1 MTQRAQS
8 LVWLALAGLTLVL
21 YLFSKQLPQLN
32 IYPQE
37 WIASP
42 TDAMNTW
49 MRAFVDA
56 FGPIFK
62 SIGWLL
68 EWPIWAAQGL
78 LQWLPWSVTAAF
90 LVVLGYAASGWRL
103 AVFIGLSLLY
113 MAGIGFWNESMNSLA
128 IVLISVPMAV
138 AVGFGF
144 GVWGAYF
151 ARPDPVRVWHDGRS
165 GFVHPVRLSTN
176 GAKHDPWLARCAW

>member
-68 EWPIWAAQGL
+68 EW
-78 LQWLPWSVTAAF
+78 TAAF

-113 MAGIGFWNESMNSLA
+113 MAGFCPS
-128 IVLISVPMAV
+128 
-138 AVGFGF
+138 
-144 GVWGAYF
+144 
-151 ARPDPVRVWHDGRS
+151 
-165 GFVHPVRLSTN
+165 
-176 GAKHDPWLARCAW
+176 